1 MKQRKMPLR
10 KCTGCGEMKEKRELI
25 RVVKAPDTKDENGEI
40 IAKGE
45 ISLDLTGR
53 KAGRGAYVCRN
64 LACFEKARKARRFE
78 RSLSCKI
85 PDEVYEQMQSELA
98 AADSERIFYERQ
110 DFVAAWHL
118 QEGRQADY
126 RCRHDD

>member
-1 MKQRKMPLR
+1 MKQKKQPMR
-10 KCTGCGEMKEKRELI
+10 KCSGCSQMKEKRELI
-25 RVVKAPDTKDENGEI
+25 RVVRAPEKKDELDNVVSG
-40 IAKGE
+40 GE

-98 AADSERIFYERQ
+98 AADSE
-110 DFVAAWHL
+110 
-118 QEGRQADY
+118 
-126 RCRHDD
+126 